1 MDEIQHLDSSKIV
14 DGADWHGYTTF
25 KSMIQGINVVNAE
38 NYNQMRRVRAE
49 ELTRLFFACDT
60 FRFEDWG
67 DPWWET
73 VVVMAGIDDL
83 W

>member
-14 DGADWHGYTTF
+14 DGADWHHNF
-25 KSMIQGINVVNAE
+25 SVCRLIEGIDVVNATSG
-38 NYNQMRRVRAE
+38 QVRRFHAE
-49 ELTRLFFACDT
+49 ELTRLFFACDS

>member
-1 MDEIQHLDSSKIV
+1 MGEIQHLDSSKIV

-25 KSMIQGINVVNAE
+25 KSLIQGIHVVNATTE
-38 NYNQMRRVRAE
+38 QIRRVRAE
-49 ELTRLFFACDT
+49 ELTRLFFMCDS
-60 FRFEDWG
+60 FRFEDRG

-73 VVVMAGIDDL
+73 VVVMSGIDDL